1 MLSKINLMKIIT
13 IKVAIVFSL
22 AFVCSNFNAIAQ
34 QEQILGFTTEL
45 WQSNLT
51 NPALLPEKKI
61 NIMIGSGYVNAKSD
75 FALNDFI
82 KVDPGTGRRQLI
94 DTLVLGKLNNSNKI
108 NGNFNVQTLGISFPL
123 GSNLRVSLHQA
134 FVGEAAGDLSGDLA
148 RILYRGNTQFNGR
161 TVSLGSSLNGDTH
174 SELALGLA
182 YTFSA
187 FTIGARIKYLAG
199 SQATFTPNTRANIS
213 VDVNAVQL
221 KADADFKMITF
232 GFSGKD
238 GLSVPSLSSNNSG
251 YAFDIGG
258 AFTLG
263 KLKLSASILDIGA
276 SINWKDDPRTFAAS
290 TNTTYSGADISNFF
304 QTTNY
309 TSNSYADTLKKY
321 FNYTDTRTG
330 TYTQNL
336 PLRIY
341 VSGTYQLTDAWRV
354 GALIYNETGGYISS
368 SSALSFDVTRK
379 FGNIF
384 TLGATVAYR
393 NNSVTNIGLH
403 GTLKLGPVQIYGM
416 TDNIGSVVNY
426 LNSKTY
432 NARVGLN
439 LIF

>member
-1 MLSKINLMKIIT
+1 MKTDKVKI
-13 IKVAIVFSL
+13 AIVLLLTFL
-22 AFVCSNFNAIAQ
+22 CFNFIVIAQ
-34 QEQILGFTTEL
+34 QEQVLGFTTEL

-61 NIMIGSGYVNAKSD
+61 NIMLGSGYVNAKSD
-75 FALNDFI
+75 FAVNDFI
-82 KVDPGTGRRQLI
+82 KVDPETGRRQLI
-94 DTLVLGKLNNSNKI
+94 DTIILGKLNNSNKI
-108 NGNFNVQTLGISFPL
+108 NGNFNVQTLGISFPI
-123 GSNLRVSLHQA
+123 GQNLRVSVHQA
-134 FVGEAAGDLSGDLA
+134 FVGETAGDLSGDLA
-148 RILYRGNTQFNGR
+148 RILYRGNTQFNGK
-161 TVSLGSSLNGDTH
+161 TVSLGSSINGDTH

-187 FTIGARIKYLAG
+187 FTVGARIKYLAG
-199 SQATFTPNTRANIS
+199 SQATFTPNTKANIKL
-213 VDVNAVQL
+213 DVNAQNL
-221 KADADFKMITF
+221 STDADFKFLTF

-238 GLSVPSLSSNNSG
+238 GLSAPSLSSNNSG
-251 YAFDIGG
+251 YAFDLGG
-258 AFTLG
+258 VFTLG

-276 SINWKDDPRTFAAS
+276 SINWKEDARTFAATS
-290 TNTTYSGADISNFF
+290 NATYSGADVSNFF

-309 TSNSYADTLKKY
+309 TSSSYADTLKKY

-354 GALIYNETGGYISS
+354 GALIYNENGGFISS
-368 SSALSFDVTRK
+368 SSAFSFDVTRK
-379 FGNIF
+379 FGSMF
-384 TLGATVAYR
+384 TIGATGAYR
-393 NNSVTNIGLH
+393 NNSITNVGLH

-439 LIF
+439 LVF